1 MKQDPNRRVY
11 RREPQPAA
19 RQAACTPT
27 RRRKKASA
35 LPLVLALALM
45 VALVGTLFMLLAG
58 SGHAKAKS
66 NATRLLVLDDAW
78 SASLLERSADADR
91 TQFLQDTLTEAQS
104 YGADGVLWTA
114 RTADGSFLFRPEKNA
129 KDQVSQSLTQTDR
142 LFPAPARLHRWAAK
156 ARSCPCGWRP

>member
-27 RRRKKASA
+27 RRRKKVSA

-45 VALVGTLFMLLAG
+45 VALVGPLFMLLAG

-66 NATRLLVLDDAW
+66 TN
-78 SASLLERSADADR
+78 SI
-91 TQFLQDTLTEAQS
+91 
-104 YGADGVLWTA
+104 
-114 RTADGSFLFRPEKNA
+114 
-129 KDQVSQSLTQTDR
+129 
-142 LFPAPARLHRWAAK
+142 
-156 ARSCPCGWRP
+156 

>member
-11 RREPQPAA
+11 RREPQPTA

-104 YGADGVLWTA
+104 
-114 RTADGSFLFRPEKNA
+114 
-129 KDQVSQSLTQTDR
+129 
-142 LFPAPARLHRWAAK
+142 
-156 ARSCPCGWRP
+156 